1 MAITSSVL
9 TSRRKTF
16 TISLIAAAAGDSI
29 TIPLTSTLISDQA
42 SSSSIALAVN
52 ISAFYANTGS
62 GSVTVS
68 RSGNT
73 IIFATGTAT
82 YPSSVEKLPAFAQNN
97 TTGISVSFTAPGQ
110 VVLELHKVAGT
121 VDPNYN
127 VGDYK

>member
-9 TSRRKTF
+9 TSRRKTH
-16 TISLIAAAAGDSI
+16 TINLIAGAAGDSI
-29 TIPLTSTLISDQA
+29 TIPLTSTLISDQT
-42 SSSSIALAVN
+42 SSSSISLAVN

-62 GSVTVS
+62 GSVTVA
-68 RSGNT
+68 RNG
-73 IIFATGTAT
+73 IPVIFATGSAV
-82 YPSSVEKLPAFAQNN
+82 YPSSAEKLPAFAQNN
-97 TTGISVSFTAPGQ
+97 TTGISVTFTSPGQ